1 MSHKHTRLAVL
12 VSAIGLGIPA
22 TQRAVAGESGLVVD
36 DVARAPMVEREQTV
50 ATPLPQDAQDESLPR
65 DEPEQS
71 GELVVTSDPVQPSR
85 EPQLQAS
92 EEAGTSTSPQPPEL
106 DSAETY
112 MDRDRAVA
120 GDTGVREARE
130 AQLPLPE
137 SSGLSSHEYAVPQEL
152 AVNAEVSGESASS
165 AAIEAAAPSMT
176 ANEPMLETEDGEHAP
191 TDPAVPDTPSPVL
204 AGREPGVSATDWLPP
219 SERPQPQPQP
229 QPKEASSKK
238 ALRAERA
245 QDMPEGGATHVA
257 EVAQPR
263 VVEDEPAYRAGEKAA
278 ADTAHPVAQRP
289 RGLLA
294 KLGYL
299 LRRIF
304 LGGAPAAGEAPV
316 AAHAKQPRP
325 EGVMRMVAGVAPVS
339 ESIEAGADDGVH
351 AQRVLTTLAAVRNSA
366 TARMEQPDLADGAH
380 GEQDST
386 ARANVAQVVQEG
398 PARDALSQ
406 HEPLFRTL
414 DSQQPVQP
422 VQLQSAAV
430 PGSPA
435 PDAPPAQAEP
445 DTHNEQ
451 HAVDETHAMVD
462 LPDAFEPPKPTDL
475 AQAATTAEDEPL
487 RSSEAAA
494 SLSPLPGVTV
504 AMSEQRLDRV
514 RGGFMAPS
522 GLQVSFGIER
532 AVYING
538 SLVTT
543 TTLNLAPGQ
552 AEGAQMQMPSAGQ
565 FAFIQN
571 GAGNTVVPGAIAA
584 DTLPTVIQN
593 TLDGQKIQNLTVIN
607 ATVNSL
613 QVLKGLQLQSAVTSA
628 IIDSLRR

>member
-12 VSAIGLGIPA
+12 ISAIGLGIPA
-22 TQRAVAGESGLVVD
+22 TQRAVAGDSGLVVD
-36 DVARAPMVEREQTV
+36 DVARAPMVEREQAV
-50 ATPLPQDAQDESLPR
+50 AIPMPQDAQDESLPQ
-65 DEPEQS
+65 DEPGQS
-71 GELVVTSDPVQPSR
+71 GELVVASDPVQPSR
-85 EPQLQAS
+85 EPQMQAS
-92 EEAGTSTSPQPPEL
+92 EEAGTSTSPQPPEI

-112 MDRDRAVA
+112 MDRDRDVA
-120 GDTGVREARE
+120 GDIGVRE

-152 AVNAEVSGESASS
+152 TVDADVSDESASWAS
-165 AAIEAAAPSMT
+165 TEAAAPSMT
-176 ANEPMLETEDGEHAP
+176 ADEPMLETEDGEHAP
-191 TDPAVPDTPSPVL
+191 ADPAVPNTPSPIL

-219 SERPQPQPQP
+219 SERPQPQP
-229 QPKEASSKK
+229 KEASSKE

-245 QDMPEGGATHVA
+245 RDMPEGDATHAA

-263 VVEDEPAYRAGEKAA
+263 VVEDEPAYMADEKAA
-278 ADTAHPVAQRP
+278 ADTARPAAQRP

-294 KLGYL
+294 KLGHL

-316 AAHAKQPRP
+316 AAHAKQAWPG
-325 EGVMRMVAGVAPVS
+325 GVIRMVAGVAPVS
-339 ESIEAGADDGVH
+339 ESIDAGADDGVH
-351 AQRVLTTLAAVRNSA
+351 AQRVLTILAAVRSSA
-366 TARMEQPDLADGAH
+366 TARMEQPDLADLADGAH
-380 GEQDST
+380 GEHDST
-386 ARANVAQVVQEG
+386 ARANVAQVAEEG
-398 PARDALSQ
+398 PAHDAPSQ
-406 HEPLFRTL
+406 HEPLFRAL
-414 DSQQPVQP
+414 DSQQPMQP
-422 VQLQSAAV
+422 EPAAV

-435 PDAPPAQAEP
+435 PDAPQAQAQP
-445 DTHNEQ
+445 GTHDEE

-462 LPDAFEPPKPTDL
+462 LPAAFEPPKPTDL

-565 FAFIQN
+565 FTFIQN